1 MRSITIATF
10 IAAILVG
17 SVGVSAADLSGQ
29 IESAKALYQ
38 KGDIAKAAHELE
50 TVLNDLQ
57 DRLGRSLSNLMPA
70 PLSGWQADEAEY
82 EGLSGSGGGLSVTRA
97 YSKGDA
103 SLNASIVLDNP
114 AVAEALESSVSQ
126 QGVKK
131 LKIGSEDAV
140 LRWDAESH
148 SGDISLV
155 LGRRVLLQ
163 IEGEDLTSGDVLAD
177 LAKGFDQ
184 NAIRKVAGLN

>member
-1 MRSITIATF
+1 MRSITTIA
-10 IAAILVG
+10 AAILLA
-17 SVGVSAADLSGQ
+17 STEAFAADLSGQ
-29 IESAKALYQ
+29 IEAAKAYYQ
-38 KGDIAKAAHELE
+38 KGDLAKAAHELE

-57 DRLGRSLSNLMPA
+57 DRLGRALSGLMPA

-97 YSKGDA
+97 YAKGDA

-114 AVAEALESSVSQ
+114 AVSEALESQVSP
-126 QGVKK
+126 QGIKK
-131 LKIGSEDAV
+131 IKIGSEEAQ

-163 IEGEDLTSGDVLAD
+163 IEGEDLASGDVLVD

-184 NAIRKVAGLN
+184 NAIRKIVGLN